1 MPVFSVYEQGGRSIR
16 MQAVLSGVNMPVS
29 TVKLG
34 REIKLQIIYNK
45 GTSASASS
53 AFGKYSLSLS
63 LSLSA
68 HRYSSLQNGIVD
80 FVKNDILLICLL

>member
-34 REIKLQIIYNK
+34 RQIKIQIIYNK
-45 GTSASASS
+45 GTSA
-53 AFGKYSLSLS
+53 FGKKSFSLSLS
-63 LSLSA
+63 LCVCVCV
-68 HRYSSLQNGIVD
+68 RVCVCVCVC
-80 FVKNDILLICLL
+80 VKQA